1 MEAYQLQLIP
11 NVTDLSF
18 GIAGVP
24 WDAKELHDQL
34 KQMGGAWNK
43 TRKLWVF
50 SKQKRWDSVPKALG
64 LTDKATRPQ
73 ATEKLVE
80 KPAPK
85 APKKA
90 DLLKQDAI
98 SARHLAMQFF
108 IAGGGVNPECVSRYN
123 GTFGRDRKSGKVFG
137 VTERATMAWMLDA
150 KQLPIDQLA
159 IDLAQ
164 DTFFLPECIQ
174 DALLECVNE
183 YADKEKNRATGRARM
198 LADMQYEIECP
209 F

>member
-73 ATEKLVE
+73 ATAKLAE

-85 APKKA
+85 VA
-90 DLLKQDAI
+90 DLLKAEAT
-98 SARHLAMQFF
+98 SARHLAMMHLL
-108 IAGGGVNPECVSRYN
+108 AGGGLHPDCISKYL
-123 GTFGRDRKSGKVFG
+123 GAFGRDRYGKAFGNDERKS
-137 VTERATMAWMLDA
+137 MIWMLNGT
-150 KQLPIDQLA
+150 QLPVDQLA
-159 IDLAQ
+159 LSLAQ
-164 DTFFLPECIQ
+164 DTFFAPENIQ
-174 DALLECVNE
+174 DALLECVND
-183 YADKEKNRATGRARM
+183 YAGTGGKVRM
-198 LADMQYEIECP
+198 MEEMAKLADSDFCP
-209 F
+209 W

>member
-11 NVTDLSF
+11 NVTNLSF

-64 LTDKATRPQ
+64 LTDKAVQPV
-73 ATEKLVE
+73 ATVKLVE
-80 KPAPK
+80 KPVPK
-85 APKKA
+85 VV
-90 DLLKQDAI
+90 DLLKAEAV
-98 SARHLAMQFF
+98 SARHLAMMHLL
-108 IAGGGVNPECVSRYN
+108 AGGGLHPDCISKYL
-123 GTFGRDRKSGKVFG
+123 GAFGRDRHGKAFGNDERKS
-137 VTERATMAWMLDA
+137 MIWMLNSS
-150 KQLPIDQLA
+150 QRPVDQLA
-159 IDLAQ
+159 MDLAQ
-164 DTFFLPECIQ
+164 DSLFRLNDIQ
-174 DALLECVNE
+174 DALLECVND
-183 YADKEKNRATGRARM
+183 YAGTGGKQRM
-198 LADMQYEIECP
+198 MADMEALANFECP

>member
-73 ATEKLVE
+73 ATAKLAE

-85 APKKA
+85 VA
-90 DLLKQDAI
+90 DLLKAEAV
-98 SARHLAMQFF
+98 SARHLAMMHLL
-108 IAGGGVNPECVSRYN
+108 AGGGLHPDCISKYL
-123 GTFGRDRKSGKVFG
+123 GAFGRDRHGKAFG
-137 VTERATMAWMLDA
+137 NAERQSMIWMLNSS
-150 KQLPIDQLA
+150 QRPVDQLA
-159 IDLAQ
+159 MDLAQ
-164 DTFFLPECIQ
+164 DSLFRLNDIQ
-174 DALLECVNE
+174 DALLECVND
-183 YADKEKNRATGRARM
+183 YAGTGGKQRM
-198 LADMQYEIECP
+198 MADMEALANFECP

>member
-1 MEAYQLQLIP
+1 MEAYALVLVP
-11 NVTDLSF
+11 NVTDKAF
-18 GIAGVP
+18 GIAGDTYP
-24 WDAKELHDQL
+24 LRERL
-34 KQMGGAWNK
+34 KALGGAWNGQK
-43 TRKLWVF
+43 KIWVF
-50 SKQKRWDSVPKALG
+50 SKRTRFEQVTKELG
-64 LTDKATRPQ
+64 LTDRASEPQ
-73 ATEKLVE
+73 ATVKLVE

-90 DLLKQDAI
+90 DLLKADAV

-108 IAGGGVNPECVSRYN
+108 IAGGGVNPECVSRFN

>member
-1 MEAYQLQLIP
+1 MKALQIIP
-11 NVTDLSF
+11 ISERAF
-18 GIAGVP
+18 GIVGATAQDKHLHEQFKAMHGVYN
-24 WDAKELHDQL
+24 KKYQ
-34 KQMGGAWNK
+34 AWI
-43 TRKLWVF
+43 F
-50 SKQKRWDSVPKALG
+50 SKQTRLKQVCEAFG
-64 LTDKATRPQ
+64 LTDRESEPQ
-73 ATEKLVE
+73 ATAKLAFQ
-80 KPAPK
+80 PAPK
-85 APKKA
+85 TPKKA
-90 DLLKQDAI
+90 DLLKADAV

-108 IAGGGVNPECVSRYN
+108 IAGGGVNPECVSRFN

>member
-85 APKKA
+85 VA
-90 DLLKQDAI
+90 DLLKADAT
-98 SARHLAMQFF
+98 SARHLAMMHLL
-108 IAGGGVNPECVSRYN
+108 AGGGLHPDCISKYL
-123 GTFGRDRKSGKVFG
+123 GAFGRDRHGKAFGNDERKS
-137 VTERATMAWMLDA
+137 MIWMLNSS
-150 KQLPIDQLA
+150 QRPVDQLA
-159 IDLAQ
+159 MDLAQ
-164 DTFFLPECIQ
+164 DSLFRLNDIQ
-174 DALLECVNE
+174 DALLECVND
-183 YADKEKNRATGRARM
+183 YAGTGGKQRM
-198 LADMQYEIECP
+198 MADMEALANFECP